1 MSLGLR
7 EDRRR
12 RRRRLHWSIFKWA
25 VALALITAAGIYAYE
40 TGRRLASADITRL
53 EQTISTLREQVDVG
67 EAANISSHAA
77 AETAQATARDWQAR
91 YERDV
96 ARGPSKE
103 LFEIIQQK
111 LGAGVEAERLKA
123 VLIATQNRR
132 DCRRE
137 AERRLF
143 PVPVQMQT
151 ATRSSLKFGSG
162 LITLVIVGMPARD
175 SAGNGESWF
184 DVAEPVTLRL
194 IRSGVP
200 ATEVTGALPLTTS
213 VIVGERE
220 FSFRVMPAKSRGNV
234 DIFGESCRFP

>member
-1 MSLGLR
+1 MPFGLR

-12 RRRRLHWSIFKWA
+12 RRRRLQWVMFKWA
-25 VALALITAAGIYAYE
+25 IALALITAAGAYAYE
-40 TGRRLASADITRL
+40 TGRRLASGEITRL
-53 EQTISTLREQVDVG
+53 EQTISTLRAQLDAS
-67 EAANISSHAA
+67 EAANVAAHAA

-103 LFEIIQQK
+103 LFDIIVQK
-111 LGAGVEAERLKA
+111 LGAGVEPERLKA
-123 VLIATQNRR
+123 VLVATQNRR

-143 PVPVQMQT
+143 PVPVQMQS
-151 ATRSSLKFGSG
+151 ASRLSLKFGKG
-162 LITLVIVGMPARD
+162 LVTVVIVGMPARD
-175 SAGNGESWF
+175 SAGNAESWF

-194 IRSGVP
+194 LRSGGP

-213 VIVGERE
+213 MIVGERE
-220 FSFRVMPAKSRGNV
+220 YSFRIVPAKSRGNIDV
-234 DIFGESCRFP
+234 FGESCRFP